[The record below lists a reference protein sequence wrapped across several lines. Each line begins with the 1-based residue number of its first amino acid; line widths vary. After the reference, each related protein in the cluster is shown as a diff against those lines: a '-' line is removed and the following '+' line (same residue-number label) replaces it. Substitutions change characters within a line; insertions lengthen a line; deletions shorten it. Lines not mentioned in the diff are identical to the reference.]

1 MMDALST
8 FTSALN
14 DFYAY
19 VTNDFLNDVLE
30 FLSNFYAYVKN
41 DFLNDVLGFFSCL
54 LAVSFFLFAIFL
66 VFECLSLI
74 VGFILGSF
82 REFLVTFSACY
93 VAILVHGNHERVME
107 LLMQGI

>member
-54 LAVSFFLFAIFL
+54 LAVSFFLFVIFL
-66 VFECLSLI
+66 VLKCLSLI
-74 VGFILGSF
+74 VGISSQ
-82 REFLVTFSACY
+82 FLIAFSACY
-93 VAILVHGNHERVME
+93 VAILVHGNHERIME
-107 LLMQGI
+107 LIMQGI